1 MSDTKT
7 EKYIEH
13 WNVIEKIE
21 ILNEVGAGIIA
32 KFDRQLIK
40 RNIDIED
47 RNNPIIIL
55 YWQTVRL
62 KNTLI
67 KMNTILELNN
77 AQAQLNF
84 VNQYVKKLSE

>member
-1 MSDTKT
+1 MSDKKT
-7 EKYIEH
+7 QEYIEH

-32 KFDRQLIK
+32 DFCRQLEK
-40 RNIDIED
+40 RNIEIED

-55 YWQTVRL
+55 YWQTVDL
-62 KNTLI
+62 KNNLI
-67 KMNTILELNN
+67 DMDTMLELNN

-84 VNQYVKKLSE
+84 VKQYVKKIG

>member
-1 MSDTKT
+1 MSDKKT
-7 EKYIEH
+7 EEYIEYWH
-13 WNVIEKIE
+13 VIEKIE

-32 KFDRQLIK
+32 DFCRQLRK

-62 KNTLI
+62 KNNLI
-67 KMNTILELNN
+67 QMETIGELNN

-84 VNQYVKKLSE
+84 VKQYVKKLGE

>member
-1 MSDTKT
+1 MSDKKT
-7 EKYIEH
+7 EEYIEH

-32 KFDRQLIK
+32 DFCRQLEK
-40 RNIDIED
+40 RNIEIED

-55 YWQTVRL
+55 YWQTVDL
-62 KNTLI
+62 KNNLI
-67 KMNTILELNN
+67 NMDTMLELNN

-84 VNQYVKKLSE
+84 VKQYVKKLG